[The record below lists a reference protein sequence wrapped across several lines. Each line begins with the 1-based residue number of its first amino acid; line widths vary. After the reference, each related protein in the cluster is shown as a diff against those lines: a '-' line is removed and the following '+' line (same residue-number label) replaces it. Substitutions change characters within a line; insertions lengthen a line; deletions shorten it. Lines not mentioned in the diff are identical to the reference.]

1 MVAKSGAQT
10 GASSYIRIYPDKGI
24 VITILSNQR
33 GHDTPQLGRDI
44 GTLMLDAVSAQAV
57 HTVETAAADAL
68 ALPAQAA
75 AEEQEPAEELG
86 SPELGVPQ
94 LAILPPT
101 ATDDPTEPAEE
112 PFVEGSPSYTVYLPL
127 VRQ

>member
-1 MVAKSGAQT
+1 M
-10 GASSYIRIYPDKGI
+10 
-24 VITILSNQR
+24 ITILSNQR

-101 ATDDPTEPAEE
+101 ATDDATEPAEE